1 MRETVTIQVGQCG
14 NAIGNAFWT
23 RLLEEH
29 RDTPSNNDSLS
40 AFFRTCD
47 ERGSSKTKLKA
58 RAVLVDMECGPLQ
71 ETMRSELG
79 SLFDETQFVMD
90 VSGAGNNFAHGH
102 AYYGPQYRD
111 RLSESLRRT
120 IEHCDSV
127 QSFLVCHSLGGG
139 TGSGVG
145 TYMLGLVE
153 DLFPDVYRFAV
164 SVYPSEDDDVV
175 TSPYNAVLATRQL
188 IDHADCVFPL
198 NNSAL
203 NAFAQLEPSTRER
216 EAGNRGVRGSDNS
229 GKDSEKDQK
238 DKGFNKM
245 NNVAGQML
253 CHLTSSSRFD
263 GEMNVDMNEICTN
276 LVPFPRL
283 HFLTTALTPQRAV
296 DRAVKGRPSSTA
308 LPKGAI
314 QRAFTDLLAPAAQ
327 LSALGINSKDRGIYL
342 ACAFLGRG
350 KIPLSDFINGVT
362 AVQTSMVFPKWN
374 LDACK
379 IGLCSTPA
387 PNQVSTILGIYNNTS
402 FGGVLDQHRGR
413 FNRLYRRKAML
424 HHYTEF
430 IEAEF
435 VAESDESVANIIKE
449 YDTVERG
456 GLPYAT
462 PDVTTSNYFVE
473 SLLPAF

>member
-14 NAIGNAFWT
+14 NAIGNALW
-23 RLLEEH
+23 RNLLVEH
-29 RDTPSNNDSLS
+29 RDTSSKNDSLS
-40 AFFRTCD
+40 AFFRTED
-47 ERGSSKTKLKA
+47 DRGSSTPKLKA

-71 ETMRSELG
+71 ETMRSDLG
-79 SLFDETQFVMD
+79 PLFDETQFVMD

-102 AYYGPQYRD
+102 AYYGPQYREK
-111 RLSESLRRT
+111 LSESLRRT

-127 QSFLVCHSLGGG
+127 QSFLILHSLGGG

-153 DLFPDVYRFAV
+153 DLYPDVFRFAV

-175 TSPYNAVLATRQL
+175 TSPYNTILATRQL

-203 NAFAQLEPSTRER
+203 NAFAQSEP
-216 EAGNRGVRGSDNS
+216 A
-229 GKDSEKDQK
+229 GKDEGKKDDKDAK
-238 DKGFNKM
+238 DKGFNRM
-245 NNVAGQML
+245 NNVAGRML
-253 CHLTSSSRFD
+253 CHLTSSARFD

-296 DRAVKGRPSSTA
+296 DRAARGRPLSTA
-308 LPKGAI
+308 LPKGAV
-314 QRAFTDLLAPAAQ
+314 QRSFTDLLTPHTQ
-327 LSALGINSKDRGIYL
+327 LSTLSTNTKDRGIYL

-362 AVQTSMVFPKWN
+362 SVQTSMNFPSWN
-374 LDACK
+374 PDACK
-379 IGLCSTPA
+379 IGLCSTAA
-387 PNQVSTILGIYNNTS
+387 PGQVSTILGIYNSTA
-402 FGGVLDQHRGR
+402 FGGVLNGHRGR
-413 FNRLYRRKAML
+413 FNQLYRRKAML

-430 IEAEF
+430 IEEEH
-435 VAESDESVANIIKE
+435 VAEADESVANIIRE
-449 YDTVERG
+449 YSIIERG
-456 GLPYAT
+456 GLPYAS
-462 PDVTTSNYFVE
+462 PDVTTSEYYIE

>member
-14 NAIGNAFWT
+14 NAIGNAFW
-23 RLLEEH
+23 RNLLEEH
-29 RDTPSNNDSLS
+29 RDKEANNDSLS
-40 AFFRTCD
+40 AFFH
-47 ERGSSKTKLKA
+47 ESSGRGGDSKLKA

-71 ETMRSELG
+71 ETMRSDLG

-102 AYYGPQYRD
+102 CHYGPQYREK
-111 RLSESLRRT
+111 LTESLRRT
-120 IEHCDSV
+120 LEHCDAV
-127 QSFLVCHSLGGG
+127 QSFLVLHSLGGG

-175 TSPYNAVLATRQL
+175 TSPYNSILATRQL

-203 NAFAQLEPSTRER
+203 SAFAQLRPTAKDGGKR
-216 EAGNRGVRGSDNS
+216 AVDGSPDELK
-229 GKDSEKDQK
+229 GAK

-283 HFLTTALTPQRAV
+283 HFLTTALTPQRTV
-296 DRAVKGRPSSTA
+296 DRAVRGRPVSSIP
-308 LPKGAI
+308 PKGAV

-327 LSALGINSKDRGIYL
+327 LSALGINTKDRGVYL

-362 AVQTSMVFPKWN
+362 AVQTGMRFPDWN
-374 LDACK
+374 QDACK

-387 PNQVSTILGIYNNTS
+387 PGEVSTIMGIYNSTA
-402 FGGVLDQHRGR
+402 FGGVLDKHRKR
-413 FNRLYRRKAML
+413 FNQLYRRKAML

-430 IEAEF
+430 IEEDF
-435 VAESDESVANIIKE
+435 VADSDESVARIIQE
-449 YDTVERG
+449 YDTVEKG
-456 GLPYAT
+456 GLPHASS
-462 PDVTTSNYFVE
+462 DRNTSQYYME
-473 SLLPAF
+473 SLLPLF